1 MEIIDYI
8 RPELLIV
15 AVVCYLV
22 GVLLKKSKLKDN
34 YIPLIIGGVGI
45 TIAIVYCGFME
56 GWSFTGVMASAVQ
69 GLLCAAASTYINQV
83 IKQLAKNHNVDLELV
98 EKAIDV
104 LEGEN
109 KDDE

>member
-8 RPELLIV
+8 RPELLFV
-15 AVVCYLV
+15 AVICYLV
-22 GVLLKKSKLKDN
+22 GELVKGTKLKN
-34 YIPLIIGGVGI
+34 NFIPLIVGGVGI
-45 TIAIVYCGFME
+45 AIGIVYCGLE
-56 GWSFTGVMASAVQ
+56 VSWSFNGVVTGAVQ

-104 LEGEN
+104 LEGED